1 MAICCMSS
9 ALFAVLWSIKFSK
22 EIQSI
27 NMTAYKPYAQAGIII
42 FMFMAGI
49 FYLFYKKGKI
59 KSSEYKIS
67 ADNDAENKTDAKKS
81 PFMIRL
87 YEVVLGSING
97 LTIVLFLIAYS
108 LILSI

>member
-49 FYLFYKKGKI
+49 FYLFYKKRKI
-59 KSSEYKIS
+59 KSSEYKIL

-81 PFMIRL
+81 PFIIRL
-87 YEVVLGSING
+87 YKVVLGSING

>member
-1 MAICCMSS
+1 MM
-9 ALFAVLWSIKFSK
+9 
-22 EIQSI
+22 Q
-27 NMTAYKPYAQAGIII
+27 
-42 FMFMAGI
+42 
-49 FYLFYKKGKI
+49 
-59 KSSEYKIS
+59 
-67 ADNDAENKTDAKKS
+67 KTKQMQKKS